1 MLRTG
6 LVVVVIA
13 AACGK
18 VGVTHI
24 PDGPPGGGGDD
35 ASLPGGDAPPLPP
48 VTLTAT
54 AGGIPV
60 PGLTVYFQGSDSTL
74 LSTATTD
81 AMGNAT
87 GSAGESAAFV
97 SVVDPGP
104 PAAAAPVPDLIAV
117 WDNIDPGEHLLVDF
131 GANSPIMFNVTIPVV
146 GFNTYM
152 VSTTCGSGTVN
163 VTGAAAPPPTAIV
176 SVSSPHGCIGPQD
189 VLVVELDAKMQPLAS
204 FEVLN
209 QTFTN
214 AGNADYHLQTYTPA
228 VSRTYTWND
237 DNDATT
243 VAMVDTRQSPHGTV
257 YQSLSASAGGTTPT
271 VSREAPAFGMLQDV
285 VQSTVVIGNTQ
296 HRLYEWGQGAAY
308 TTDWGAH
315 RLPDITTATY
325 DVASR
330 QTTTSTTGGTV
341 TADVFEAVIQATRP
355 SDSHTWKL
363 LVLSNSPSPQ
373 LPTLPTTIYDW
384 NIAATDT
391 TQLSLTM
398 LDFLGQPTDA
408 LQTLFGPAQLGG
420 LETGTSGV
428 LSVAS
433 YNQP

>member
-1 MLRTG
+1 
-6 LVVVVIA
+6 
-13 AACGK
+13 
-18 VGVTHI
+18 
-24 PDGPPGGGGDD
+24 
-35 ASLPGGDAPPLPP
+35 
-48 VTLTAT
+48 
-54 AGGIPV
+54 
-60 PGLTVYFQGSDSTL
+60 
-74 LSTATTD
+74 
-81 AMGNAT
+81 
-87 GSAGESAAFV
+87 
-97 SVVDPGP
+97 
-104 PAAAAPVPDLIAV
+104 
-117 WDNIDPGEHLLVDF
+117 
-131 GANSPIMFNVTIPVV
+131 
-146 GFNTYM
+146 M

-330 QTTTSTTGGTV
+330 QTTTSTT
-341 TADVFEAVIQATRP
+341 
-355 SDSHTWKL
+355 
-363 LVLSNSPSPQ
+363 
-373 LPTLPTTIYDW
+373 IYDW